1 MKSRI
6 LSVVVFLV
14 ALFSLPAISADGD
27 VEAGTKYAE
36 ITQGQVVVRQSVDGN
51 SPMVALV
58 KRGGV
63 YEITQEGSPWMQI
76 STPEGK
82 GWIPI
87 THCRIMDGL
96 PNGSGS
102 GHTIAFIAVIVL
114 GLIITIVFFVRRK
127 EDEDIF

>member
-14 ALFSLPAISADGD
+14 ALFSLPAISANGD
-27 VEAGTKYAE
+27 NENSVKYAE

-51 SPMVALV
+51 SAMVALV

-76 STPEGK
+76 ATPEGE

-87 THCRIMDGL
+87 THCRIL
-96 PNGSGS
+96 EERPSLTSS
-102 GHTIAFIAVIVL
+102 GHTIAFIAVIIL
-114 GLIITIVFFVRRK
+114 GLTITIVFFVRRK

>member
-27 VEAGTKYAE
+27 VESGTKYAE

-76 STPEGK
+76 STPEGN

-96 PNGSGS
+96 PEGGNS